1 MPLRRVVYA
10 CLALV
15 AAGSFFLTWQLA
27 RAARSA
33 DKLADAAREAGGESL
48 ASHEKTKSI
57 LSSARIL
64 SAGSG
69 VLSLVVL
76 VALAHLSSRE
86 TARRRRLERDLD
98 TETLRRTTDGDRAR
112 VLKSV
117 NDLVEVL
124 GETRDVDAVLNQAAA
139 SIRGILDVEN
149 IWLEISG
156 SEESVFRSHIVL
168 GTVEDISLGEE
179 LYDDVIGSGN
189 SRLINR
195 LDGPDRYGDLAEQG
209 FSSLLVTPIVRSAP
223 GGAKERIGFIAA
235 LCKAQR
241 DFTNHEFWLLK
252 TFTLQASMIIEN
264 ALLYDK
270 TQRMAMHDGLTNLYN
285 HRRFREVLADLITEA
300 KPTGKAFGLIMGD
313 IDHFKNYNDTQG
325 HLKGDVVLRTV
336 GDILRSNVRGADTV
350 ARYGGEEFVILLP
363 ETELHGCSMVGEN
376 LRARIERHRFEGQ
389 NRQPGGALTITFGLA
404 MFPADGQDAE
414 SLIGAADRALYA
426 GKRLGRNRM
435 ITVAELPH
443 LEEELASKPPAKP
456 GKKKRK
462 RRAGRK
468 TRAG

>member
-149 IWLEISG
+149 IW
-156 SEESVFRSHIVL
+156 
-168 GTVEDISLGEE
+168 
-179 LYDDVIGSGN
+179 
-189 SRLINR
+189 
-195 LDGPDRYGDLAEQG
+195 
-209 FSSLLVTPIVRSAP
+209 
-223 GGAKERIGFIAA
+223 
-235 LCKAQR
+235 
-241 DFTNHEFWLLK
+241 
-252 TFTLQASMIIEN
+252 
-264 ALLYDK
+264 
-270 TQRMAMHDGLTNLYN
+270 
-285 HRRFREVLADLITEA
+285 
-300 KPTGKAFGLIMGD
+300 
-313 IDHFKNYNDTQG
+313 
-325 HLKGDVVLRTV
+325 
-336 GDILRSNVRGADTV
+336 
-350 ARYGGEEFVILLP
+350 
-363 ETELHGCSMVGEN
+363 
-376 LRARIERHRFEGQ
+376 
-389 NRQPGGALTITFGLA
+389 
-404 MFPADGQDAE
+404 
-414 SLIGAADRALYA
+414 
-426 GKRLGRNRM
+426 
-435 ITVAELPH
+435 
-443 LEEELASKPPAKP
+443 
-456 GKKKRK
+456 
-462 RRAGRK
+462 
-468 TRAG
+468 